1 MAYLIGVLIALVA
14 MFGLGIYN
22 YLIKSFPE
30 RINKFSL
37 SVVIQAIIGLLALI
51 IVSMTSDFYIK
62 NPENYVMLLM
72 AGFFEAA
79 AVLCALYAIE
89 KGKLSVVVPV
99 INSIPLFSVFF
110 SFIFLNEVISL
121 IGYIGI
127 VIILLGVFL
136 LSIREERI
144 KNPITHSKKPFFLA
158 LAAAISLGL
167 RYVFIKT
174 PAQEL
179 GVFKSLLYL
188 QAFTLIFLF
197 IINIF
202 LREKLVIPHKEEFKE
217 LSWLVLFYMF
227 GVFGYL
233 FAFNFAPVSI
243 IVPIT
248 SASLVV
254 TVFLALF
261 ILKEKLTEHQV
272 IGVIA
277 TLIGIIL
284 ITI

>member
-22 YLIKSFPE
+22 YLVKNFPE

-37 SVVIQAIIGLLALI
+37 SVIIQASIGLIALI
-51 IVSMTSDFYIK
+51 TVSMTSDFSVK
-62 NPENYVMLLM
+62 NPENYIMLM
-72 AGFFEAA
+72 IAGFLEAA

-99 INSIPLFSVFF
+99 INSIPLFSVLF
-110 SFIFLNEVISL
+110 SFIFLNEIIGL
-121 IGYIGI
+121 LGYIGI
-127 VIILLGVFL
+127 IIILLGIFL
-136 LSIREERI
+136 LSIHEEKI
-144 KNPITHSKKPFFLA
+144 KNPITHSRKPFFLA

-167 RYVFIKT
+167 RYVFIKIPT
-174 PAQEL
+174 QEL

-188 QAFTLIFLF
+188 QVFTLVFLF

-202 LREKLVIPHKEEFKE
+202 LKEKFVVPNQEELKEI
-217 LSWLVLFYMF
+217 SWIILFYLC

-233 FAFNFAPVSI
+233 FAFGYAPVSI

-261 ILKEKLTEHQV
+261 ILKEKMTEHQV
-272 IGVIA
+272 MGTIA
-277 TLIGIIL
+277 TLIGVIL
-284 ITI
+284 LTI